1 MPQPSKV
8 TPDEALED
16 ISKEI
21 RSLRELKALTFHQD
35 YVYRHVINPTLQK
48 LQKQGDKDAVQAF
61 NHYYKTNRNIIAYL
75 WKELQIAKN
84 PDYEEVERVT
94 HETY

>member
-1 MPQPSKV
+1 MPEESSI

-21 RSLRELKALTFHQD
+21 HSMRELKALTFHQD
-35 YVYRHVINPTLQK
+35 YVYRHVIHPALSK
-48 LQKQGDKDAVQAF
+48 LEKQGEKEAIKAF
-61 NHYYKTNRNIIAYL
+61 SHYYKTNRNIIAYL

-84 PDYEEVERVT
+84 PELKEEVEDD
-94 HETY
+94 EAY